1 MTVAPAA
8 PDVPRLVAGSTMRH
22 VVVMTATG
30 SVGLIAIFAV
40 DLLSLLYIS
49 WIGDPRLTAGV
60 GLATVVLFLAT
71 SVNVGLMIAVGALVS
86 RALGA
91 GERDRARRLATSCT
105 VHLAAA
111 GCLVAALILP
121 VLDPLL
127 AGIGASP
134 DTLGVARDFLWIA
147 MPSNALMA
155 VGMGFSG
162 VLRAV
167 GDARRAMYVTLS
179 GAILTAGLDPLLIF
193 GLGLG
198 TDGAAIAIVISR
210 ALFAAVGFHGVARV
224 HGLLARPRLRDV
236 TADARP
242 MFAIAIPAILTN
254 VATPLANG
262 IFTAIIAR
270 YGDQAVAAT
279 AIIDRLVPVAFGGL
293 FALSGSVGP
302 ILGQNWG
309 ARRFD
314 RMERALRDA
323 VVFMALYVGAV
334 WILLVLASGAITA
347 LFHAEGLAA
356 ELVVVFCRVS
366 GVMWFFV
373 GLLFVANASF
383 NNLGFPLYSTAFNW
397 ARATLGMVPF
407 ALLGAALGG
416 PTGALLG
423 VALGS
428 APFGVAAIVTAFR
441 SIRRLE
447 RAALAAGYP
456 SAPGGAKA
464 SGLSAAGR

>member
-1 MTVAPAA
+1 
-8 PDVPRLVAGSTMRH
+8 
-22 VVVMTATG
+22 
-30 SVGLIAIFAV
+30 
-40 DLLSLLYIS
+40 
-49 WIGDPRLTAGV
+49 
-60 GLATVVLFLAT
+60 
-71 SVNVGLMIAVGALVS
+71 MIAVGALVS

-91 GERDRARRLATSCT
+91 GDRDRARRLATSSA
-105 VHLAAA
+105 VHLAAV

-127 AGIGASP
+127 AGLGASP

-162 VLRAV
+162 VLRAA

-198 TDGAAIAIVISR
+198 TDGAAIALVLSR
-210 ALFAAVGFHGVARV
+210 VVFAAVGFHGVARV

-236 TADARP
+236 IADARP
-242 MFAIAIPAILTN
+242 MFAIAVPAVLTN

-262 IFTAIIAR
+262 IFTAILAR

-314 RMERALRDA
+314 RMERALKDA
-323 VVFMALYVGAV
+323 VIFMALYVGAV

-347 LFHAEGLAA
+347 LFHAEGLTAD
-356 ELVVVFCRVS
+356 LVVVFCRVS

-373 GLLFVANASF
+373 GLVFVANAAF
-383 NNLGFPLYSTAFNW
+383 NNLGFPLYSTGFNW

-416 PTGALLG
+416 PTGALVG
-423 VALGS
+423 IALGS
-428 APFGVAAIVTAFR
+428 APFGVAAILTALR
-441 SIRRLE
+441 AIRGLE
-447 RAALAAGYP
+447 RTAAAEGGYP
-456 SAPGGAKA
+456 SHPGGAKA